1 MRLSRSDPASLP
13 ARGAWIE
20 IIREYDGR
28 ERLKGRSPHGERGL
42 KYLESLSMLV
52 VPRRSPHGE
61 RGLKYLESLSM
72 LVVPRRSPH
81 GERGLKYQFD
91 KRHHE

>member
-61 RGLKYLESLSM
+61 RGLKFILDSTLYAL
-72 LVVPRRSPH
+72 PGRSPH
-81 GERGLKYQFD
+81 GERGLK
-91 KRHHE
+91 

>member
-1 MRLSRSDPASLP
+1 MKCAGLYKPAVEQESLP

-42 KYLESLSMLV
+42 K
-52 VPRRSPHGE
+52 
-61 RGLKYLESLSM
+61 
-72 LVVPRRSPH
+72 
-81 GERGLKYQFD
+81 
-91 KRHHE
+91 